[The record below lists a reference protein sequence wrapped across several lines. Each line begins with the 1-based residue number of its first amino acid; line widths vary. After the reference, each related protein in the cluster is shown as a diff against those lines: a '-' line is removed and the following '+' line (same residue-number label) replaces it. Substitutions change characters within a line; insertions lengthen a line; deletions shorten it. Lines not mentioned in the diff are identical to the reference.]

1 MNYFTQHAVGL
12 FHAVISSDFM
22 QDFSPGWW
30 NAEVLSRSNDPKV
43 HNQGNDQYWVKVD
56 DGREICMRFT
66 SELRALKACFFFR
79 WLTYSP
85 VNSHWQLI
93 WCTIWRYISYS
104 EKGAISIVILVYQRY
119 ISRRWFNS
127 PTFGIASVTEPKWA
141 TAEVNQD
148 HLGFGGND
156 PHWLICF
163 TIFT

>member
-66 SELRALKACFFFR
+66 SELRALKACFFFPMAYIQSGK
-79 WLTYSP
+79 LT
-85 VNSHWQLI
+85 L
-93 WCTIWRYISYS
+93 
-104 EKGAISIVILVYQRY
+104 AIDLVH
-119 ISRRWFNS
+119 
-127 PTFGIASVTEPKWA
+127 
-141 TAEVNQD
+141 
-148 HLGFGGND
+148 HLKIYF
-156 PHWLICF
+156 L
-163 TIFT
+163 